1 MIIELIGTW
10 LLVGFVSSVG
20 WNVADETVNKPV
32 LDPWL
37 SKQVSG
43 KTAKVDP
50 DTKIATPVNESK

>member
-10 LLVGFVSSVG
+10 LLVGFVSAVG

-37 SKQVSG
+37 SKQVG
-43 KTAKVDP
+43 NDTNKVDQNKNSQP
-50 DTKIATPVNESK
+50 STNQSK